1 MLDTILPFIGILLGL
16 VILHEL
22 GHFVVAKLAGVRVEE
37 FGVGMPPR
45 IAGIRFG
52 ETLYSI
58 NWLPLGGFVRLTGE
72 ESARVLVDSVNQH
85 SAAERAGLEPGDV
98 ILEVDSEAV
107 HTDEQLLKELRLAA
121 ASGDPI
127 PLKIDREI
135 QGERGPELKQRTFH
149 LEPQALPVTEPAE
162 SDATAVKAG
171 STDATVELGSIA
183 GIKVS
188 PDPRSLATKSRPV
201 RIAVMAAGAVTN
213 FIIPIV
219 LFAVAALIPQSVPE
233 GPAII
238 TSVVEGAPAEAAG
251 LEAGDR
257 VVSVNGESV
266 QNAGDLSLAIQ
277 LNVGSDV
284 EFVVE
289 RDIVEEGTTQRQG
302 AELETFT
309 TVVEARLAPD
319 DLRHIAQPGETIHD
333 IAAELGISASQVL
346 FGAGLIGGFPVAEGT
361 ELALP
366 DGSVYVA
373 VNGDTAESIAD
384 DLFVRNQ
391 IIYDAAGIDPLRLE
405 PGTVIEINQG
415 PTGITIANLRSTTIT
430 ENEGF
435 LSAVE
440 TGWTRTVDTFVL
452 VRNRIRSW
460 IAGGDPISVSGPIGL
475 ARATD
480 EIVERAGWLR
490 LIELAALLSL
500 NLAVINILPL
510 PMLDGGRI
518 LFVLIEIARGGRRI
532 SPEKEGL
539 VHLAGFAVLVGL
551 MVIVG
556 YFDVIRAIGGES
568 ALR

>member
-37 FGVGMPPR
+37 FGIGLPPR

-72 ESARVLVDSVNQH
+72 ESARVFIATVNAQ
-85 SAAERAGLEPGDV
+85 SAAAHAGLRPGDV
-98 ILEVDSEAV
+98 ILKVDGTPV
-107 HTDEQLLKELRLAA
+107 HSDEQLAKQLRLAA
-121 ASGDPI
+121 ARTDPF
-127 PLKIDREI
+127 PLEIERER
-135 QGERGPELKQRTFH
+135 QGMRGPELGQHTRL
-149 LEPQALPVTEPAE
+149 LEPQTIPPTAVDAAARPAEPAAE
-162 SDATAVKAG
+162 I
-171 STDATVELGSIA
+171 GSIA
-183 GIKVS
+183 GIQTS
-188 PDPRSLATKSRPV
+188 PDPRSLTTKPRPV

-219 LFAVAALIPQSVPE
+219 LFAVAALIPQAAPE
-233 GPAII
+233 GPAVI
-238 TSVVEGAPAEAAG
+238 TSVVEGAPAERAG
-251 LEAGDR
+251 LRAGDR
-257 VVSVNGESV
+257 VVRINGEPI
-266 QNAGDLSLAIQ
+266 QHAGDLSLAIQ
-277 LNVGSDV
+277 LNVGNQV

-289 RDIVEEGTTQRQG
+289 REVHVEGTGQRQG
-302 AELETFT
+302 SHLQLFT
-309 TVVEARLAPD
+309 AVVQARLAPQ
-319 DLRHIAQPGETIHD
+319 DLEHVVQPGETIHD
-333 IAAELGISASQVL
+333 IAALLGVSATQVL
-346 FGAGLIGGFPVAEGT
+346 RGAGFGAGFPIDEGT
-361 ELALP
+361 ELILP
-366 DGSVYVA
+366 NGTSYV
-373 VNGDTAESIAD
+373 VQRDDTAESIAD

-391 IIYDAAGIDPLRLE
+391 VIYEAADIDPVRLE
-405 PGTVIEINQG
+405 PGTVVSVEQG
-415 PTGITIANLRSTTIT
+415 PTGITIANLRPTTVT
-430 ENEGF
+430 EQSDF
-435 LSAVE
+435 FDAVE
-440 TGWTRTVDTFVL
+440 AGWTRTVDTFML

-460 IAGGDPISVSGPIGL
+460 IAGGDPITVSGPIGL

-518 LFVLIEIARGGRRI
+518 MFVLVEIARRGRRI

-539 VHLAGFAVLVGL
+539 VHLTGFAIIIAF

-556 YFDVIRAIGGES
+556 YFDIIRAIAGES

>member
-37 FGVGMPPR
+37 FGIGLPPR

-72 ESARVLVDSVNQH
+72 ESARVFVATVNAQ
-85 SAAERAGLEPGDV
+85 SAAARAGLRPGDV
-98 ILEVDSEAV
+98 ILKVDGTPV
-107 HTDEQLLKELRLAA
+107 HSDEQLAKQLRLAA
-121 ASGDPI
+121 AHSDPI
-127 PLKIDREI
+127 PLEIERER
-135 QGERGPELKQRTFH
+135 QGARGAELGQHTRL
-149 LEPQALPVTEPAE
+149 LEPQIIPPTAV
-162 SDATAVKAG
+162 DATARPAEP
-171 STDATVELGSIA
+171 AAEIGSIA
-183 GIKVS
+183 GIQTS
-188 PDPRSLATKSRPV
+188 PDPRSLATKPRPV

-219 LFAVAALIPQSVPE
+219 LFAVAALIPQAAPE
-233 GPAII
+233 GPAVI
-238 TSVVEGAPAEAAG
+238 TSVVEGAPAERAG
-251 LEAGDR
+251 LRAGDR
-257 VVSVNGESV
+257 VVSINGEPI
-266 QNAGDLSLAIQ
+266 QHAGDLSLAIQ
-277 LNVGSDV
+277 LNVGNQV

-289 RDIVEEGTTQRQG
+289 REVHVEGTGQRQG
-302 AELETFT
+302 SHLQLFT
-309 TVVEARLAPD
+309 TVVQARLAPQ
-319 DLRHIAQPGETIHD
+319 DLEHVVQPGETIHD
-333 IAAELGISASQVL
+333 IAALLGVSATQVL
-346 FGAGLIGGFPVAEGT
+346 RGAGFGAGFPIDEGT
-361 ELALP
+361 ELVLP
-366 DGSVYVA
+366 NGTRYV
-373 VNGDTAESIAD
+373 VERDDTAESIAD

-391 IIYDAAGIDPLRLE
+391 VIYEAADIDPVRLE
-405 PGTVIEINQG
+405 PGTVVSVEQG
-415 PTGITIANLRSTTIT
+415 PTGITIANLRPTTVT
-430 ENEGF
+430 EQSDF
-435 LSAVE
+435 FDAVE
-440 TGWTRTVDTFVL
+440 AGWTRTVDTFML

-460 IAGGDPISVSGPIGL
+460 IAGGDPITVSGPIGL

-518 LFVLIEIARGGRRI
+518 MFVLVEIARRGRRI

-539 VHLAGFAVLVGL
+539 VHLTGFAIIIAF

-556 YFDVIRAIGGES
+556 YFDIIRAIAGES

>member
-37 FGVGMPPR
+37 FGIGLPPR

-72 ESARVLVDSVNQH
+72 ESARVFIATVNAQ
-85 SAAERAGLEPGDV
+85 SAAARAGLRPGDV
-98 ILEVDSEAV
+98 ILKVDGTPV
-107 HTDEQLLKELRLAA
+107 HSDEQLAKQLRLAA
-121 ASGDPI
+121 ARTDPF
-127 PLKIDREI
+127 PLEIERER
-135 QGERGPELKQRTFH
+135 QGTRGPELGQHTRL
-149 LEPQALPVTEPAE
+149 LEPQTIPPTVVDAAARPTEPAAE
-162 SDATAVKAG
+162 I
-171 STDATVELGSIA
+171 GSIV
-183 GIKVS
+183 GIQTS
-188 PDPRSLATKSRPV
+188 PDPRSLTTKPRPV

-219 LFAVAALIPQSVPE
+219 LFAVAALIPQAAPE
-233 GPAII
+233 GPAVI
-238 TSVVEGAPAEAAG
+238 TSVVEGAPAERAG
-251 LEAGDR
+251 LQAGDR
-257 VVSVNGESV
+257 VVRINGEPI
-266 QNAGDLSLAIQ
+266 QHAGDLSLAIQ
-277 LNVGSDV
+277 LNVGNQV

-289 RDIVEEGTTQRQG
+289 REVHVEGTGQRQG
-302 AELETFT
+302 SHLQFFT
-309 TVVEARLAPD
+309 TVVQARLAPQ
-319 DLRHIAQPGETIHD
+319 DLEHVVQPGETIHD
-333 IAAELGISASQVL
+333 IAALLGVSATQVL
-346 FGAGLIGGFPVAEGT
+346 RGAGFGAGFPIDEGT

-366 DGSVYVA
+366 NGTSYV
-373 VNGDTAESIAD
+373 VQRDDTAESIAD

-391 IIYDAAGIDPLRLE
+391 VIYEAADIDPVRLE
-405 PGTVIEINQG
+405 PGTVVSVEQG
-415 PTGITIANLRSTTIT
+415 PTGITIANLRPTTVT
-430 ENEGF
+430 EQSNFFNAIE
-435 LSAVE
+435 A
-440 TGWTRTVDTFVL
+440 GWTRTVDTFML

-460 IAGGDPISVSGPIGL
+460 IAGGDPITVSGPIGL

-518 LFVLIEIARGGRRI
+518 MFVLVEIARRGRRI

-539 VHLAGFAVLVGL
+539 VHLTGFAIIIAF

-556 YFDVIRAIGGES
+556 YFDIIRAIAGES

>member
-37 FGVGMPPR
+37 FGIGLPPR

-72 ESARVLVDSVNQH
+72 ESARVFIATVNAQ
-85 SAAERAGLEPGDV
+85 SAAARAGLRPGDV
-98 ILEVDSEAV
+98 ILKIDGTPV
-107 HTDEQLLKELRLAA
+107 HSDEQLAKQLRLAA
-121 ASGDPI
+121 ARTDPF
-127 PLKIDREI
+127 PLEIERER
-135 QGERGPELKQRTFH
+135 QGMRGPELGQHTRL
-149 LEPQALPVTEPAE
+149 LEPQAIPPTAVDAAARPAEPAAE
-162 SDATAVKAG
+162 I
-171 STDATVELGSIA
+171 GSIA
-183 GIKVS
+183 GIQTS
-188 PDPRSLATKSRPV
+188 PDPRSLTTKPRPV

-219 LFAVAALIPQSVPE
+219 LFAVAALIPQAAPE
-233 GPAII
+233 GPAVI
-238 TSVVEGAPAEAAG
+238 TSVVEGAPAERAG
-251 LEAGDR
+251 LRAGDR
-257 VVSVNGESV
+257 VVRINGEPI
-266 QNAGDLSLAIQ
+266 QHAGDLSLAIQ
-277 LNVGSDV
+277 LNVGNQV

-289 RDIVEEGTTQRQG
+289 REVHVEGTGQRQG
-302 AELETFT
+302 SHLQLFT
-309 TVVEARLAPD
+309 TVVQARLAPQ
-319 DLRHIAQPGETIHD
+319 DLEHVVQPGETIHD
-333 IAAELGISASQVL
+333 IAALLGVSATQVL
-346 FGAGLIGGFPVAEGT
+346 RGAGFGAGFPIDEGT
-361 ELALP
+361 ELVLP
-366 DGSVYVA
+366 NGTSYV
-373 VNGDTAESIAD
+373 VQRDDTAESIAD

-391 IIYDAAGIDPLRLE
+391 VIYEAADIDPVRLE
-405 PGTVIEINQG
+405 PGTVVSVEQG
-415 PTGITIANLRSTTIT
+415 PTGITIANLRPTTVT
-430 ENEGF
+430 EQSDF
-435 LSAVE
+435 FDAVE
-440 TGWTRTVDTFVL
+440 AGWTRTVDTFML

-460 IAGGDPISVSGPIGL
+460 IAGGDPITVSGPIGL

-518 LFVLIEIARGGRRI
+518 MFVLVEIARRGRRI

-539 VHLAGFAVLVGL
+539 VHLTGFAIIIAF

-556 YFDVIRAIGGES
+556 YFDIIRAIAGES